1 MKEDVTTIQE
11 KMQPSQSN
19 HHPNLG
25 MTTRSSG
32 IPYHQ
37 EQVVILQK
45 VHRIK
50 GGQGTS
56 QPRSDQVIDLV
67 MIDEYDMLMHIIQ
80 M

>member
-1 MKEDVTTIQE
+1 MEEDVMTIQE

-25 MTTRSSG
+25 RITRSSG
-32 IPYHQ
+32 IPYHP

-45 VHRIK
+45 VLRTK

-56 QPRSDQVIDLV
+56 QSHSDQVIDLA
-67 MIDEYDMLMHIIQ
+67 MIDEHDILTHIIQ

>member
-1 MKEDVTTIQE
+1 MEEDVTTIQE

-19 HHPNLG
+19 HHPNLSR
-25 MTTRSSG
+25 TTRSSG

-45 VHRIK
+45 AHKIN
-50 GGQGTS
+50 GGQGMS
-56 QPRSDQVIDLV
+56 QSHSDQVIDLA
-67 MIDEYDMLMHIIQ
+67 MIDEHIIQ